1 MADLTKLQRIK
12 KEESRL
18 NKIFKDFKDG
28 KKFKT
33 AQPLICRAAFLK
45 ATLED
50 YELDINT
57 YGSVEMFQQGKEQE
71 PYERERPV
79 VRQYNQMNSQYAKI
93 IKQLTDLL
101 PDETAGKIK
110 DELLDFIGG
119 KK

>member
-1 MADLTKLQRIK
+1 MADLTKVQRIK
-12 KEESRL
+12 KEELRL

-57 YGSVEMFQQGKEQE
+57 NGSVEMFQQGEKQE

-101 PDETAGKIK
+101 PDETAVKIK
-110 DELLDFIGG
+110 DELFDFIGG